1 MQRGSRSRGHM
12 ETRTSL
18 YAHCRRVSWPKP
30 ALRVALASLA
40 LIAVQSASAAPD
52 VVHQVNISAALPGGA
67 RPNVAQPQGDVP
79 EETGP
84 TFTIPPVYERP
95 LGVEEG
101 DRILVTGFVLRGI
114 QDDLAAGVKTAEVEA
129 RVQQR
134 FDELSKL
141 IEDLRVTRQN
151 RDKIDADGFTAEEK
165 AKVLS
170 FIQNILSSV
179 SADSQVEAYE
189 QFIQGLRLQRLER
202 DQGLTIGQMGL
213 IAEEVTKYYRERGY
227 FLARAVIPAQEVVGG
242 IVTIRVLEGRLGE
255 VIPEGNKR
263 YSDEDIIAPFADFK
277 GKMITVERVED
288 ALLALQ
294 AYPGMSASG
303 VFRPGK
309 VVGTADMLVNVQG
322 ERTMDWLA
330 RFDNHGSKFT
340 GIERAVVDWTLN
352 NPLHDADYLKLQ
364 AVQTLDPANSLY
376 GSVRYEAKFDNPDNR
391 WGFSLSN
398 NTFDVIDVS
407 TGQNSG
413 IAGVSR
419 DANVYFTHQITRSR
433 TKKTSVLTEVIRKI
447 GDTSSTGVLLSR
459 DEEAVLGVQL
469 DSEIISPASATIS
482 SMYLRLDAGF
492 DGVLGVPTSDE
503 ILNPPPASTTPQ
515 YSRAGATGEFKKL
528 QAGYSVLKSLAPT
541 RSLLFR
547 FNGQWT
553 NDRLTSLEQ
562 FNIGGTPTV
571 RAAQTSA
578 ALRDYG
584 GYTSVEYNTRGLW
597 FGDKPAW
604 SGRNWNQV
612 LGVSAYYD
620 YAVGLTNLLPGE
632 AVDET
637 NERIA
642 LYGPGIAVD
651 MTLPWDIGMKVMYAH
666 LNGGPR
672 GSSSSPGAIN
682 DTNQTWFEFQKS
694 F

>member
-1 MQRGSRSRGHM
+1 MD
-12 ETRTSL
+12 TRTSL
-18 YAHCRRVSWPKP
+18 YARCGRASSPKR
-30 ALRVALASLA
+30 ALRVATASLA
-40 LIAVQSASAAPD
+40 LFAAHAFAQTPPPPMPT
-52 VVHQVNISAALPGGA
+52 LPAGATVGG
-67 RPNVAQPQGDVP
+67 AQPQVSDTPLQVP
-79 EETGP
+79 EDAGP
-84 TFTIPPVYERP
+84 TFTIPPVYDRP

-101 DRILVTGFVLRGI
+101 DRVLVKGFVLHGI
-114 QDDLAAGVKTAEVEA
+114 EDDLAAGIKTAEVEA
-129 RVQQR
+129 RVQAR

-189 QFIQGLRLQRLER
+189 QFMQGLRLQRLER

-263 YSDEDIIAPFADFK
+263 YSSEDVQAPFENFK

-288 ALLALQ
+288 ALLTLQ

-309 VVGTADMLVNVQG
+309 VVGTADMVVNVQG
-322 ERTMDWLA
+322 ERTQDWLV
-330 RFDNHGSKFT
+330 RFDNHGSRFT
-340 GIERAVVDWTLN
+340 GSERLVADFTWN

-364 AVQTLDPANSLY
+364 AVQTLDPANSLF
-376 GSVRYEAKFDNPDNR
+376 GSVRYEAKLDNPDNR
-391 WGFSLSN
+391 WGFSMSN
-398 NTFDVIDVS
+398 NTFDVLDLT
-407 TGQNSG
+407 TGLNSG
-413 IAGVSR
+413 INGVSK
-419 DANVYFTHQITRSR
+419 DANVYFMHQMTRTR
-433 TKKTSVLTEVIRKI
+433 TTKTSVLTEVIRKQ

-459 DEEAVLGVQL
+459 DEEAVLAVQL

-482 SMYLRLDAGF
+482 SMYLRVDAGF
-492 DGVLGVPTSDE
+492 DGIMGVPSAAELGVTV
-503 ILNPPPASTTPQ
+503 PQ
-515 YSRAGATGEFKKL
+515 YSRAGATGEFTKL
-528 QAGYSVLKSLAPT
+528 QAGYSVLKSLAAT
-541 RSLLFR
+541 RSVLFR

-553 NDRLTSLEQ
+553 DDRLTSLEQ

-571 RAAQTSA
+571 RAAPTSA

-584 GYTSVEYNTRGLW
+584 GYASVEYNTRGLW
-597 FGDKPAW
+597 FGEKPAW
-604 SGRNWNQV
+604 SGRNFNQV
-612 LGVSAYYD
+612 LGVSAFYD
-620 YAVGLTNLLPGE
+620 YAVGLTNLLPAE
-632 AVDET
+632 PTDDT
-637 NERIA
+637 NRRLA
-642 LYGPGIAVD
+642 LYGPGVSLD
-651 MTLPWDIGMKVMYAH
+651 MTLPWGIGMKVMYAH
-666 LNGGPR
+666 LNGGPKGAPANP
-672 GSSSSPGAIN
+672 GSII